1 MGAPMDF
8 EHARKAMVDCQLR
21 PNAITD
27 YRILTAMSDIPRENF
42 TPAAKKP
49 LSYLDEDLPLD
60 PVGARKM
67 MEPMYLARLAQL
79 AEIKS
84 TDLVLHIACNT
95 GYGTAVISQFAES
108 VVAVDDNEDFVEMA
122 NDALADLEI
131 GNAAALAG
139 DLQAGLTKEA
149 PFDVIFI
156 EGHVDELPEN
166 LFKQLKEGG
175 RLVCVEL
182 ENGVPSAVCYV
193 KSAAGVSRRVAFNA
207 IVPKLIAFE
216 KQKTFTL

>member
-1 MGAPMDF
+1 MDF

-108 VVAVDDNEDFVEMA
+108 VVAVDDNDDFVEMA

-131 GNAAALAG
+131 GNAAALSG

>member
-1 MGAPMDF
+1 MDF

>member
-1 MGAPMDF
+1 MDF
-8 EHARKAMVDCQLR
+8 EHARKSMVDCQLR

-27 YRILTAMSDIPRENF
+27 YRILAAMSEIPRENF

-60 PVGARKM
+60 PMGARKM
-67 MEPMYLARLAQL
+67 MEPMYFGRLAQL

-84 TDLVLHIACNT
+84 TDFVLHVACNT
-95 GYGTAVISQFAES
+95 GYGTAVLSKFADS
-108 VVAVDDNEDFVEMA
+108 IVAIDDNEDFVEMA

-131 GNAAALAG
+131 GNAAVLSG
-139 DLQAGLTKEA
+139 DLKEGLAKEA

-156 EGHVDELPEN
+156 EGHIDELPETF
-166 LFKQLKEGG
+166 FKQLKQDG
-175 RLVCVEL
+175 RLVCVEV
-182 ENGVPSAVCYV
+182 ENGVPSAICYV
-193 KSAAGVSRRVAFNA
+193 KTASGVSRRVAFNA

>member
-1 MGAPMDF
+1 MDF
-8 EHARKAMVDCQLR
+8 ENARKAMVDCQLR

-27 YRILTAMSDIPRENF
+27 YRILAAMSEIPRENF
-42 TPAAKKP
+42 APTAKRP
-49 LSYLDEDLPLD
+49 LAYLDEDLPLD

-84 TDLVLHIACNT
+84 SDLVLHIACNT
-95 GYGTAVISQFAES
+95 GYGTAVISKFADS

-122 NDALADLEI
+122 NDSLADLEI
-131 GNAAALAG
+131 GNAAVLAG
-139 DLQAGLTKEA
+139 ELKDGLKKEA

-156 EGHVDELPEN
+156 EGHVDELPDE
-166 LFKQLKEGG
+166 LFKQLKQDG
-175 RLVCVEL
+175 RLVCVEV

-193 KSAAGVSRRVAFNA
+193 KTASGVSRRVAFNA
-207 IVPKLIAFE
+207 VVPKLIAFE